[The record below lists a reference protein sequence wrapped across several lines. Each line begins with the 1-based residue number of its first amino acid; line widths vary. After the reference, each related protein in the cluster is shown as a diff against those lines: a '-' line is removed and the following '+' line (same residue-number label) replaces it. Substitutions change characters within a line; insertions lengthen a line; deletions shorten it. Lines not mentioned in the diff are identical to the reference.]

1 MNAYHIPSSESPLP
15 GQRCYIIAE
24 AGVNHN
30 GEPDLAVE
38 LVRAAARAGADAV
51 KFQTFRAESL
61 VQPATKTAPYQ
72 KRNAGA
78 DDQLSM
84 LRKLELSPA
93 DHEKA
98 FQECSKQGIEFLSTP
113 FDLES
118 ARFLVRLGMRRIKV
132 ASGELTNHPFIQQLA
147 QFRLPLIISTGMAD
161 LAEIEQAVA
170 AIRSARGSDDLNLT
184 ILHCTSDYPARPED
198 ANLRAIQ
205 TIRDHFHLPVGLS
218 DHTLGILAPV
228 AAVALGATVIEKH
241 ITLDKA
247 LPGPD
252 HQASADPAEFATLV
266 RAIRTTEASLG
277 NGCKIPAAREL
288 EVRAL
293 VRRSLFAARD
303 LPAGTAL
310 SADDVIAL
318 RPGTGISPSML
329 PSLIN
334 RHLRGAIA
342 KNTIL
347 RHEDFIL

>member
-118 ARFLVRLGMRRIKV
+118 ARFLVR
-132 ASGELTNHPFIQQLA
+132 EN
-147 QFRLPLIISTGMAD
+147 
-161 LAEIEQAVA
+161 
-170 AIRSARGSDDLNLT
+170 
-184 ILHCTSDYPARPED
+184 
-198 ANLRAIQ
+198 
-205 TIRDHFHLPVGLS
+205 
-218 DHTLGILAPV
+218 
-228 AAVALGATVIEKH
+228 
-241 ITLDKA
+241 
-247 LPGPD
+247 
-252 HQASADPAEFATLV
+252 
-266 RAIRTTEASLG
+266 
-277 NGCKIPAAREL
+277 
-288 EVRAL
+288 
-293 VRRSLFAARD
+293 
-303 LPAGTAL
+303 
-310 SADDVIAL
+310 
-318 RPGTGISPSML
+318 
-329 PSLIN
+329 
-334 RHLRGAIA
+334 
-342 KNTIL
+342 
-347 RHEDFIL
+347 